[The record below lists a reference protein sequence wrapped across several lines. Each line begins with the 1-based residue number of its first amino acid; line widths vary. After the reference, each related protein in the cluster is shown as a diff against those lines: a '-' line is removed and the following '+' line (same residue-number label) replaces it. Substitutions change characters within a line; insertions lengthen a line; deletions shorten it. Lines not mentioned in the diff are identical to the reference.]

1 MQDPQKGPLEG
12 PFLSANLRRNVVML
26 PYQSTPPDALEY
38 CKRILDTLNSAILC
52 LDSERRVSYV
62 NTAAEVLF
70 ESSASA
76 LLGRHFASL
85 LSQLEPSS
93 ILDKL
98 TQDTIA
104 FTEHE
109 AVITLASGKSF
120 VANYSI
126 YPFADRPDGGEI
138 VLEIRQLERQAQ
150 FAQEELKQIQQHATH
165 QLARGLAHEIN
176 NPLGGIRG
184 AAQLLQR
191 ELERPEWTE
200 YTEVIISEVDRLQS
214 LTSNMLGPGNRM
226 HREPL
231 NILEVLEHIR
241 KIILAAEPDRIVI
254 KRDYDPSIPELMADR
269 DMLIQAFLNIVRNAV
284 QAIDGDGEITIKT
297 RVDFRFTIGQI
308 THPLVLRVD
317 ISDNGRGIP
326 RELGE
331 TIFLPM
337 ITDKADGSGLGL
349 PIAQEIIS
357 RHGGTIHL
365 TSSDA
370 GTTFSTILPL
380 EKS

>member
-1 MQDPQKGPLEG
+1 MQQFSAKPL
-12 PFLSANLRRNVVML
+12 
-26 PYQSTPPDALEY
+26 PPGDTAG
-38 CKRILDTLNSAILC
+38 RILDTLNSSILC
-52 LDSERRVSYV
+52 LDGARQITYV
-62 NTAAEVLF
+62 NAAAEALF
-70 ESSASA
+70 ESSAVG
-76 LLGRHFASL
+76 LLGRHFAGL

-93 ILDKL
+93 ILRKL
-98 TQDTIA
+98 QLDSVD

-109 AVITLASGKSF
+109 AVITLANGKSII
-120 VANYSI
+120 ANYSI
-126 YPFADRPDGGEI
+126 YPLGDLVHGGDI

-150 FAQEELKQIQQHATH
+150 FAQDELKQLQQQATQ

-191 ELERPEWTE
+191 ALDRPEWTE

-214 LTSNMLGPGNRM
+214 LTSNMLGPGSRIT
-226 HREPL
+226 RKPI

-241 KIILAAEPDRIVI
+241 RIIKAAEPERINI
-254 KRDYDPSIPELMADR
+254 RRDYDPSIPDLEADR

-284 QAIDGDGEITIKT
+284 QAIDGPGEIAFKT
-297 RVDFRFTIGQI
+297 RVDFRYTIGQI
-308 THPLVLRVD
+308 THPLVLRVE
-317 ISDNGRGIP
+317 ISDNGHGIP
-326 RELGE
+326 QHLGE
-331 TIFLPM
+331 SIFLPM
-337 ITDKADGSGLGL
+337 ITDKPDGSGLGL

-365 TSSDA
+365 NGTEA
-370 GTTFSTILPL
+370 GTTFSIILPL

>member
-1 MQDPQKGPLEG
+1 MQYSNEISPAPNGISE
-12 PFLSANLRRNVVML
+12 
-26 PYQSTPPDALEY
+26 
-38 CKRILDTLNSAILC
+38 RILDTLNSSIMC
-52 LDSERRVSYV
+52 LDAKRQITYINSAGE
-62 NTAAEVLF
+62 ALF
-70 ESSASA
+70 ESSASS
-76 LLGRHFASL
+76 LVGRHFASL
-85 LSQLEPSS
+85 LSELEPSS

-98 TQDTIA
+98 RLDSIG

-109 AVITLASGKSF
+109 AVITLANGKSII
-120 VANYSI
+120 ANYSI
-126 YPFADRPDGGEI
+126 YRFDNHSDDGGI

-150 FAQEELKQIQQHATH
+150 FAQDELKQQQQLATQ

-191 ELERPEWTE
+191 ALDRPEWTE
-200 YTEVIISEVDRLQS
+200 YTEIIISEVDRLQS

-226 HREPL
+226 QPDQV

-241 KIILAAEPDRIVI
+241 RIILAAEPERISI
-254 KRDYDPSIPELMADR
+254 HRDYDPSIPELTADR
-269 DMLIQAFLNIVRNAV
+269 DILIQAFLNIVRNAV
-284 QAIDGDGEITIKT
+284 QAIDGEGQITFKT
-297 RVDFRFTIGQI
+297 RVEFRYTIGQI

-317 ISDNGRGIP
+317 ISDTGHGIP
-326 RELGE
+326 KELGE

-337 ITDKADGSGLGL
+337 ITDKGDGSGLGL

-365 TSSDA
+365 QSSTT
-370 GTTFSTILPL
+370 GTTFSTFLPL
-380 EKS
+380 GNP

>member
-1 MQDPQKGPLEG
+1 MQ
-12 PFLSANLRRNVVML
+12 LSNETSPAPIGL
-26 PYQSTPPDALEY
+26 SE
-38 CKRILDTLNSAILC
+38 RILGTLNSSIICIDA
-52 LDSERRVSYV
+52 RRKITYINS
-62 NTAAEVLF
+62 AGEALF
-70 ESSASA
+70 ESSAA
-76 LLGRHFASL
+76 GLIGREFASL
-85 LSQLEPSS
+85 LSELEPSS

-98 TQDTIA
+98 LLDSID

-109 AVITLASGKSF
+109 AVITLANGKWIT
-120 VANYSI
+120 ADYSI
-126 YPFADRPDGGEI
+126 YRFDSPPNDGDI

-150 FAQEELKQIQQHATH
+150 FAQDELKQQQQLATQ

-191 ELERPEWTE
+191 ALDRPEWSE

-226 HREPL
+226 QCKPV

-241 KIILAAEPDRIVI
+241 RIILAAEPERIHI
-254 KRDYDPSIPELMADR
+254 HRDYDPSIPELAADQ

-284 QAIDGDGEITIKT
+284 QAIDGEGQITFRT
-297 RVDFRFTIGQI
+297 RVEFRYTIGQI

-317 ISDNGRGIP
+317 ISDTGHGIP

-349 PIAQEIIS
+349 PIAQDIIS

-365 TSSDA
+365 HSSTS
-370 GTTFSTILPL
+370 GTTFSTYLPL
-380 EKS
+380 EN